1 LGGGV
6 YPDEGAPEDAPGYGD
21 WQRHSSRATS
31 GARGQEGLGFPGDRT
46 WGEEQYSEDRQQA
59 RVRRP
64 DESLAREIHEILTK
78 DPELDATDIEVEVVG
93 GAVTLTGAVH
103 SIDAKLLAEELVE
116 LLPGVRHVH
125 NRLTA
130 ER

>member
-1 LGGGV
+1 MGR
-6 YPDEGAPEDAPGYGD
+6 GAV
-21 WQRHSSRATS
+21 Q
-31 GARGQEGLGFPGDRT
+31 
-46 WGEEQYSEDRQQA
+46 
-59 RVRRP
+59 RRP
-64 DESLAREIHEILTK
+64 PASAGPPARRESRPRDHEILTK